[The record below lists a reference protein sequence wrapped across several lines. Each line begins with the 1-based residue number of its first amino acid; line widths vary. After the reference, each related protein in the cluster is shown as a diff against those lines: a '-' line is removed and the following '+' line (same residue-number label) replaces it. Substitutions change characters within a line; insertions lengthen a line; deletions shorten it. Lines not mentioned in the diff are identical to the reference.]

1 MLTVLAW
8 LILVLAVSG
17 LLAWIYQAIILPME
31 QQRIRFE
38 LFRLR
43 DDFRQLVVD
52 EKIKEDSAAFQ
63 LLHSSLNAFIRTAPQ
78 FDLCL
83 LIKVEKASETKE
95 QERRLEHMQEQIH
108 KSIPEVKE
116 IFDKSVRV
124 MATALILNSVVL
136 LVWAAP
142 PIILSQG
149 IFHLSSAIKEHY
161 RARVEPVFGMRERDL
176 LALC

>member
-8 LILVLAVSG
+8 LILGLAVAG
-17 LLAWIYQAIILPME
+17 FLVWIYQAIILPME

-38 LFRLR
+38 LFKLR
-43 DDFRQLVVD
+43 DDLRQLVVD
-52 EKIKEDSAAFQ
+52 EKTKEDSAAFQ

-95 QERRLEHMQEQIH
+95 QKRRFEHMQEQIH

-116 IFDKSVRV
+116 VFDKSVRV
-124 MATALILNSVVL
+124 MAAALILNSVVL

-149 IFHLSSAIKEHY
+149 IFHLGSAIKKHY
-161 RARVEPVFGMRERDL
+161 EARVEPVFGMRERDL

>member
-1 MLTVLAW
+1 MLTFLAW
-8 LILVLAVSG
+8 SILGLAVAG
-17 LLAWIYQAIILPME
+17 FLAWIYQAIILPME

-38 LFRLR
+38 LFKLR
-43 DDFRQLVVD
+43 DDLRQLVVD

-63 LLHSSLNAFIRTAPQ
+63 LLHNGLNVFVRTASQ

-83 LIKVEKASETKE
+83 LTKVEKASEKKE
-95 QERRLEHMQEQIH
+95 QKRRFEHMQEQID

-136 LVWAAP
+136 LVWAVP

-149 IFHLSSAIKEHY
+149 ISHLSSAIKEHY
-161 RARVEPVFGMRERDL
+161 EARVEPVFGMRERDL